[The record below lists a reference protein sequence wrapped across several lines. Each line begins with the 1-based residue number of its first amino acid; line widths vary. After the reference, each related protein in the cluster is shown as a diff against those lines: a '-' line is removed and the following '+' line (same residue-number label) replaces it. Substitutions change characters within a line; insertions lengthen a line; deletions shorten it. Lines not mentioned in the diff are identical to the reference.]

1 MVVLGRDNY
10 QTIGSADR
18 SGVCRLFYRFARIIH
33 RKRQRGDIDNATA
46 DASAA
51 IQQVRQELR
60 RVNAGATL
68 TARAENNRNVQ
79 RACLIHRRLLSGQ
92 RSLDAD
98 DSESCRDA
106 PSVDTTPEGWI
117 RS

>member
-1 MVVLGRDNY
+1 MVVLGRDND

-18 SGVCRLFYRFARIIH
+18 LGVCCLFYRFARIIH

-51 IQQVRQELR
+51 IQQIRQELR

-68 TARAENNRNVQ
+68 AAGAENDRNVQ
-79 RACLIHRRLLSGQ
+79 RAYI
-92 RSLDAD
+92 
-98 DSESCRDA
+98 SESCRDA
-106 PSVDTTPEGWI
+106 PSVDTTSEGWI
-117 RS
+117 GS